1 MLRPVSLKHLTLG
14 LALISTVAIGGSGL
28 VLAQDDEEEPAVS
41 HPAHIH
47 KGDCANLDPNP
58 AGPLTN
64 VEPRL
69 NEDSDDEDANA
80 PQGALTATTVLYSE
94 TEGVE
99 VAWDDLLGESHA
111 INVHESDENVQNY
124 IACGDIGGVVV
135 DDSLVIALHPQNDS
149 GYFGI
154 AIIEKNG
161 DDKVDVKV
169 YLSEPAG
176 GEPDATPVA

>member
-14 LALISTVAIGGSGL
+14 LALVSTVAIGGSGL
-28 VLAQDDEEEPAVS
+28 VLAQDEEKPAAS

-58 AGPLTN
+58 AGPLN
-64 VEPRL
+64 NIEPRL

-80 PQGALTATTVLYSE
+80 PQGALTASTVLYSE

-99 VAWDDLLGESHA
+99 LAWDDLLAESHA

-135 DDSLVIALHPQNDS
+135 DDKLVIALHPLNDS
-149 GYFGI
+149 GYSGI
-154 AIIEKNG
+154 AILEKDG
-161 DDKVDVKV
+161 DDKVKVEV
-169 YLSEPAG
+169 YLSEPG
-176 GEPDATPVA
+176 GESDATPVA